1 MLIEKQPLV
10 TVGLPVYNGAAQIR
24 VALDSMLAQDYGN
37 FEVIVLDNASTD
49 NTESVVREY
58 VERDR
63 RIQYFRNES
72 NIGAVANFE
81 KVTQFRSGKYFCWLA
96 HDDCRAPSF
105 LSKCVA
111 KLEANPDAILC
122 SVDVGVLGEKGEL
135 LTQFEGNVG
144 FLGLETMGVNV
155 VDKVADFVNRACCCV
170 VYGVMRSEVFDAV
183 GKFPAVFG
191 WDYIFLVKLLLIG
204 DFLRVPEKLI
214 FYTFT
219 QKNVG
224 QYLDLLFVPQ
234 DRPQKAITGQAKMLI
249 RVVLESNIGIEDKR
263 RILDRFF
270 DFIQNSHFWAV
281 GITQENKGELDK
293 ELRKYFLK
301 GLLVDLDTFLS

>member
-24 VALDSMLAQDYGN
+24 VALDSMLAQDYEN
-37 FEVIVLDNASTD
+37 FEVVVLDNASMD
-49 NTESVVREY
+49 NTEEIVREY
-58 VERDR
+58 TARDK
-63 RIQYFRNES
+63 RIQYFRNEV
-72 NIGAVANFE
+72 NVGAVGNFE
-81 KVTQFRSGKYFCWLA
+81 KVAQLRSGKYFCWLA

-111 KLEANPDAILC
+111 KLEANPSVILC
-122 SVDVGVLGEKGEL
+122 SVDVGVLDDKGEL
-135 LTQFEGNVG
+135 MTQFEGNVG
-144 FLGLETMGVNV
+144 FLGLETVGVNV

-191 WDYIFLVKLLLIG
+191 WDYIFLVKLLLLG
-204 DFLRVPEKLI
+204 DFLRIPEKLI

-224 QYLDLLFVPQ
+224 QYLDLLFTPQ

-249 RVVLESNIGIEDKR
+249 RVVLESPIAIEDKR

-301 GLLVDLDTFLS
+301 GLLVDLETFLP